1 MRLCVKSYIRI
12 ALLQRQTLNETR
24 NHTLK
29 FLKWHYSTVRPM
41 ETVAVLME
49 DGGFDSSRVFA
60 PGNLPFKAKK
70 VANAQGSARGG
81 GGGGGAGRSWN

>member
-1 MRLCVKSYIRI
+1 
-12 ALLQRQTLNETR
+12 
-24 NHTLK
+24 
-29 FLKWHYSTVRPM
+29 M

-81 GGGGGAGRSWN
+81 EGWGWAQLELTDA